1 MIVGDNCYKDE
12 FSFIEAFHRKDEK
25 AYKCLFDAFYTEIVY
40 FSYKLTNNESVA
52 EEIVSDSFLKV
63 FDRSNN
69 FPSIA
74 NIKSFLYIT
83 SRNACFDYLSKEKTR
98 SKNAFEF
105 LYFHDEEDQAPLDFE
120 RMNAELIDTLHKE
133 IKKLPPLSQK
143 VITLRVFEQ
152 MDPNK
157 VAEKLN
163 ISYQTVKNQTY
174 IATSKLRNSLPLLKK
189 HAAEFMIAL
198 FTSLIY

>member
-12 FSFIEAFHRKDEK
+12 LAFIEAFHRKDEK
-25 AYKCLFDAFYTEIVY
+25 AYKCLFETFYSEIVY
-40 FSYKLTNNESVA
+40 FSYKLTDNESVA

-63 FDRSNN
+63 FNRSTN

-105 LYFHDEEDQAPLDFE
+105 LYFHEEEDYAPLDFE
-120 RMNAELIDTLHKE
+120 RINAELINTLHEE

-152 MDPNK
+152 LDPNK
-157 VAEKLN
+157 VAEVLG

-174 IATSKLRNSLPLLKK
+174 IATSRLKNSLPLLKK
-189 HAAEFMIAL
+189 HAAEFMFVIIS
-198 FTSLIY
+198 TLI

>member
-1 MIVGDNCYKDE
+1 MIVGEHFADE
-12 FSFIEAFHRKDEK
+12 FAFIEAFHRKDEK
-25 AYKCLFDAFYTEIVY
+25 AYKCLFETFYSEIVY
-40 FSYKLTNNESVA
+40 FSFKLTNNEAVA

-63 FDRSNN
+63 FNRSTA

-83 SRNACFDYLSKEKTR
+83 SRNACFDYLSREKTR
-98 SKNAFEF
+98 SRNIFEF
-105 LYFHDEEDQAPLDFE
+105 LYFQNDEDYAPLDFE

-133 IKKLPPLSQK
+133 IKKLPPLSRK

-152 MDPNK
+152 LDPNK
-157 VAEKLN
+157 VAEVLN

-174 IATSKLRNSLPLLKK
+174 IATSRLKNSLPLLKK
-189 HAAEFMIAL
+189 HAPEFVLAMYSSL
-198 FTSLIY
+198 FF

>member
-1 MIVGDNCYKDE
+1 MIVGEHFKDE
-12 FSFIEAFHRKDEK
+12 IEFIHAFHLKDEK
-25 AYKCLFDAFYTEIVY
+25 AYKCLFDAFYSEIVY
-40 FSYKLTNNESVA
+40 FSYKLTNNEAVA
-52 EEIVSDSFLKV
+52 EEIVSDSYMKV
-63 FDRSNN
+63 FNRSTA

-83 SRNACFDYLSKEKTR
+83 SRNACFDYLSREKTR
-98 SKNAFEF
+98 SRNIFEF
-105 LYFHDEEDQAPLDFE
+105 LYFHEDKDGSPLDFE

-152 MDPNK
+152 LEPNQ
-157 VAEKLN
+157 VAEVLG

-174 IATSKLRNSLPLLKK
+174 IATSRLKNSLPLLKK
-189 HAAEFMIAL
+189 HSAELMLVVIAFLL
-198 FTSLIY
+198 F

>member
-1 MIVGDNCYKDE
+1 MIDGGYFRDE
-12 FSFIEAFHRKDEK
+12 IEFIEAFHRKDEK
-25 AYKCLFDAFYTEIVY
+25 AYKCLFETFYSEIVY

-52 EEIVSDSFLKV
+52 EELVADSFIKV
-63 FDRSNN
+63 FNRSTA
-69 FPSIA
+69 FPSLA

-98 SKNAFEF
+98 TKNNFEF
-105 LYFHDEEDQAPLDFE
+105 LQLHDDEDSSPLDFE
-120 RMNAELIDTLHKE
+120 RMNAELISTLHKE

-152 MDPNK
+152 LEPNK
-157 VAEKLN
+157 VAEVLG

-174 IATSKLRNSLPLLKK
+174 IATSRLKNALPLLKK
-189 HAAEFMIAL
+189 HVAELMAIVIS
-198 FTSLIY
+198 SLVA